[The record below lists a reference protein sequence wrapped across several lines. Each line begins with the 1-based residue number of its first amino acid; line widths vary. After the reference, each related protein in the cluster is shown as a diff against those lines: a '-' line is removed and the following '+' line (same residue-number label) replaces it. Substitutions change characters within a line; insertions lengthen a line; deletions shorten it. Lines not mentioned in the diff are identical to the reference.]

1 MKQSVLAAITAV
13 TLVTGVCTVAVPAVS
28 EAAVKPSAA
37 LRDACGADARKLC
50 KSVVSNTA
58 KRTACMKAHY
68 AELSAKCKDAIKAAK
83 K

>member
-1 MKQSVLAAITAV
+1 MKQSALAVITAV
-13 TLVTGVCTVAVPAVS
+13 ALMAGVVVMPTIS
-28 EAAVKPSAA
+28 DAALKPSAA

-50 KSVVSNTA
+50 KSVVSDTA
-58 KRTACMKAHY
+58 KRNACMKAHY

>member
-1 MKQSVLAAITAV
+1 MKQSVIAAITAV
-13 TLVTGVCTVAVPAVS
+13 AFMTGVGVATLSTAS
-28 EAAVKPSAA
+28 KAAVKPSTA

-58 KRTACMKAHY
+58 KRTACMKEHY
-68 AELSAKCKDAIKAAK
+68 AQLSDKCKEAIKAAK

>member
-1 MKQSVLAAITAV
+1 MKQPALAAITAV
-13 TLVTGVCTVAVPAVS
+13 AFITGVGVATMPTTS
-28 EAAVKPSAA
+28 QAAVKPSSA

-68 AELSAKCKDAIKAAK
+68 AQLSAKCKEAIKAAK

>member
-1 MKQSVLAAITAV
+1 MKQSALAAIAAV
-13 TLVTGVCTVAVPAVS
+13 AFMTGVGVAAMPATS
-28 EAAVKPSAA
+28 NAAVKPSTA

-68 AELSAKCKDAIKAAK
+68 AELSDKCKDAIKAAK

>member
-1 MKQSVLAAITAV
+1 MRQSALAAITAI
-13 TLVTGVCTVAVPAVS
+13 TLMTGVGVAAMSTIS

-68 AELSAKCKDAIKAAK
+68 AQLSAKCKDAIKAAK

>member
-1 MKQSVLAAITAV
+1 MRQSALAAIAV
-13 TLVTGVCTVAVPAVS
+13 VAFMTGVGVATMPATS

-68 AELSAKCKDAIKAAK
+68 AELSDKCKDAIKAAK